1 MTEPTTADQARAIV
15 YDAYTTGLSQAA
27 AAQLLEG
34 RATTAWVAHEYAALR
49 RRGVSSMA
57 GQQTLFDT
65 ETAE

>member
-1 MTEPTTADQARAIV
+1 MTEPTTADQARAVV
-15 YDAYTTGLSQAA
+15 YDAYTTGLSQADA
-27 AAQLLEG
+27 AKLLTG
-34 RATTAWVAHEYAALR
+34 RATPAWVAHEYAALR